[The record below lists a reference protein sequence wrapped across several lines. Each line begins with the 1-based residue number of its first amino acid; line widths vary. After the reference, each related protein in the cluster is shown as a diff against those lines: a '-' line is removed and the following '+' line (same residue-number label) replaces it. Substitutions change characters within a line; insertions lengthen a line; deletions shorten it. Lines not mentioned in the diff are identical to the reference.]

1 MKTFEKLCMVF
12 LRSTIGTTA
21 DAHEHNKNENNNND
35 FILSSLL
42 NQIKTSTKKWKKM
55 CENQCNKRVIF
66 TRLKTNIMVDVKSF

>member
-1 MKTFEKLCMVF
+1 MKKSEVKTFEKLCMVF

-42 NQIKTSTKKWKKM
+42 NQIKTSTKK
-55 CENQCNKRVIF
+55 
-66 TRLKTNIMVDVKSF
+66 